1 MRMIFKQRFF
11 SWFDSYDIYAESGE
25 TIFTVEGRMGWGKKL
40 EISDASG
47 KYLGMLKQEIFTFFP
62 SFEMYL
68 GDRHVG
74 YVRKQFS
81 LFRPSFFLD
90 CNGWTV
96 EGNWFEWDYSIY
108 DRSGNV
114 VATIHKENFNW
125 TDTYVLDVFDPQDA
139 VTVLMIALAIDAEKD
154 NRN

>member
-1 MRMIFKQRFF
+1 MKLLFKQRLF
-11 SWFDSYDIYAESGE
+11 SWFDSYDIYAENGSVM
-25 TIFTVEGRMGWGKKL
+25 FTVEGRMGWGKKL
-40 EISDASG
+40 EISDATG
-47 KYLGMLKQEIFTFFP
+47 KYLGMLKQEIFTFLP
-62 SFEMYL
+62 SFEMYI
-68 GDRHVG
+68 GERHVG
-74 YVRKQFS
+74 CVRKEFS
-81 LFRPSFFLD
+81 FFKPSFFLD

-108 DRSGNV
+108 DSRGNV
-114 VATIHKENFNW
+114 VAAIYKEGFNW